1 MDNPVHLEIHSAN
14 IDKSKD
20 FYSKVFNW
28 SFDRWGGPKSYW
40 LKNSS
45 TDNDLKIT
53 ILQKTLGQGVVN
65 TFKVESVEN
74 TLNTVIK
81 NGGKIVVNKT
91 LVEGSGYIAYFSDL
105 DGNIFGIVEK
115 NSIAK

>member
-40 LKNSS
+40 LKNSN

-65 TFKVESVEN
+65 TFKVGSVEN